1 MSETLTLLNNPLQN
15 VCKTTLENC
24 KNGDHSKQAYYQNLK
39 KGSCED
45 LMEEKRAI
53 EDSSKRTFNR
63 SFNNGYFENIHL
75 NPIKFF
81 FSNQQDLP
89 YTENVFLRNYWDK
102 EETKIKEGKPDYC
115 KWKYEPILYY
125 LRLNHIFANQVP
137 RANLSFHVLLK
148 VTFFRNNIW
157 NNFTL
162 ILLREN
168 LEMAIAAVN
177 YIRQH

>member
-1 MSETLTLLNNPLQN
+1 
-15 VCKTTLENC
+15 
-24 KNGDHSKQAYYQNLK
+24 
-39 KGSCED
+39 
-45 LMEEKRAI
+45 MEEKRAI
-53 EDSSKRTFNR
+53 EDSSKRKFDR

-89 YTENVFLRNYWDK
+89 YTENVFLRDYWDK

-125 LRLNHIFANQVP
+125 LRFNHIFANQVP
-137 RANLSFHVLLK
+137 RANFSFHVLLK
-148 VTFFRNNIW
+148 VTFFLNNIW

-162 ILLREN
+162 ILPRKN
-168 LEMAIAAVN
+168 FEMAIAALN
-177 YIRQH
+177 YIRQY